1 MIDAIN
7 NGADFYV
14 QKGGDPQAQFADLAH
29 MIRQAVKMRQVQ
41 AYIAE
46 QEQRYHD
53 VQNANDLIQSVDP
66 AGHFLFVNKKWQ
78 DTLGY
83 GEHDLENLTI
93 FDIID
98 DESKEYCKNVFPRV
112 IAGENVGIIDVVFKA
127 RNGKKVFVEGMT
139 NCKITDGKPQ
149 YTRGIFKD
157 VTDRKIAES
166 ALRES
171 EEKFRTLVEYTLDG
185 ILILDPMGKILFA
198 NQAAG
203 RLIGAENYHEMFGI
217 RNVLEFIAPESQ
229 GDAVRDFT
237 QVAKGIDGYLSRYK
251 VITTTDQERWA
262 ESIGKSIRFGD
273 APAILVSLRDITDRQ
288 RAEEEL
294 IKKNEDLHA
303 AYEELTTTEEELRE
317 NYDELSNHER
327 ALRASEEKF
336 RALVEH
342 SLDGILI
349 TDFTGNILFANR
361 SAGLVVDIEDYLAV
375 IGKRNVMEFVAPES
389 QAEVLRD
396 FSKVA
401 QGTDAYLVKYKLITE
416 KKREIWVEC
425 IGKKITFGDSAA
437 MLVSLR
443 DVTERTRAEAA
454 LRESE
459 NKFAT
464 VFRSSPVALTL
475 VSATD
480 GTFVDINDSFIRRTG
495 YSHEEVVG
503 KTSEILGIFADKNEY
518 ERLIS
523 LLRDHRTIN
532 GMEVKCR
539 IKTGE
544 IRTCLFSSSLIVM
557 DGKIYILSSV
567 EDATERKRSEHA
579 LRLANRQLNLLTGIT
594 RHDILNKISIILG
607 FIKVAEKKSSDPA
620 VGEYLMKIKS
630 TTTAIRS
637 QIEFTRVYQ
646 DLGTN
651 QPQWTGL
658 DTVMPRTHVPATIAL
673 NADVQ
678 GIEVFAD
685 PMLEKVFFNLLDNSV
700 RHGQRV
706 TDIRVTSHHSGED
719 LVVVWEDN
727 GIGIAAE
734 EKERIFERGFGKN
747 TGLGMFLVREILSLT
762 GITIVETGEP
772 GRGTRFEIRVP
783 AGVYRITGTSAP
795 SEVMFFVFITF
806 KENKCPFYLITYPIT
821 TQAIPG

>member
-1 MIDAIN
+1 MISVLYVDDEPDLLEIGRIFLEQSGEFSVGTSTSAQEALSSLSILSYDAIISDYQMPGMDGIAFLKAVRERYGDIPFILFTGRGREEVVIDAIN

-29 MIRQAVKMRQVQ
+29 MIRQAVKMQRVKMSL
-41 AYIAE
+41 AE
-46 QEQRYHD
+46 QEQRLHD
-53 VQNANDLIQSVDP
+53 LQNSNDMIQSVAPD
-66 AGHFLFVNKKWQ
+66 GHFLFVNKKWQ

-83 GEHDLENLTI
+83 DEHELKNLTI
-93 FDIID
+93 FDIIHE
-98 DESKEYCKNVFPRV
+98 ESQEHCKEVFPKV
-112 IAGENVGIIDVVFKA
+112 IAGENVGIIDVIFKT
-127 RNGKKVFVEGMT
+127 RNGKKVFAEGIA
-139 NCKITDGKPQ
+139 NCKITDGQPL

-157 VTDRKIAES
+157 VTDRKNAEN

-203 RLIGAENYHEMFGI
+203 RLIGAENYREMIGI
-217 RNVLEFIAPESQ
+217 KNVLEFIAPESQ
-229 GDAVRDFT
+229 GDAVRDFS
-237 QVAKGIDGYLSRYK
+237 QVAQGIDGYLSRYK
-251 VITTTDQERWA
+251 VITTTDHERWV

-288 RAEEEL
+288 TAEDEL

-303 AYEELTTTEEELRE
+303 AYEELNATEEELRQ
-317 NYDELSNHER
+317 NYDELSSHER

-349 TDFTGNILFANR
+349 TDFTGKILFANR

-401 QGTDAYLVKYKLITE
+401 QGIDAYLVHYKLITE
-416 KKREIWVEC
+416 TKREIWVEC
-425 IGKKITFGDSAA
+425 IGKKIEFGNSTA

-443 DVTERTRAEAA
+443 DVTERKRAE
-454 LRESE
+454 
-459 NKFAT
+459 
-464 VFRSSPVALTL
+464 
-475 VSATD
+475 
-480 GTFVDINDSFIRRTG
+480 
-495 YSHEEVVG
+495 Y
-503 KTSEILGIFADKNEY
+503 
-518 ERLIS
+518 
-523 LLRDHRTIN
+523 
-532 GMEVKCR
+532 
-539 IKTGE
+539 
-544 IRTCLFSSSLIVM
+544 
-557 DGKIYILSSV
+557 
-567 EDATERKRSEHA
+567 A

-594 RHDILNKISIILG
+594 RHDILNKISVILG
-607 FIKVAEKKSSDPA
+607 FIKIAETKSNDP
-620 VGEYLMKIKS
+620 VSVEYLRRIKS
-630 TTTAIRS
+630 ATTAIRS

-651 QPQWTGL
+651 QPQWIGL
-658 DTVMPRTHVPATIAL
+658 DTIMPRSHIPATITL

-685 PMLEKVFFNLLDNSV
+685 PMLEKVFFNLFDNSI
-700 RHGQRV
+700 RHGERV
-706 TDIRVTSHHSGED
+706 TEIRVASHHLGED
-719 LVVVWEDN
+719 LVIVWEDN
-727 GIGIAAE
+727 GTGIAAD

-747 TGLGMFLVREILSLT
+747 TGFGLFIVREILSLT
-762 GITIVETGEP
+762 GITITETGEP
-772 GRGTRFEIRVP
+772 GTGARFEIWVP
-783 AGVYRITGTSAP
+783 EGVYRITG
-795 SEVMFFVFITF
+795 
-806 KENKCPFYLITYPIT
+806 K
-821 TQAIPG
+821 